1 MVILLVIIGTLF
13 RHTHLN
19 NAVPSPGQ
27 YILNMHFFI
36 ESSQKLLNSIF
47 NSNPNPQYSFKNYS
61 FTRFNNIQY
70 NFSFKKIGE
79 DYSKFQ
85 IIHVT
90 FKPFAKACYK
100 IGIAESA
107 IQSFPKTSRK
117 SLSIG
122 KALFSHSAST
132 IGGYVLNIH
141 FVIELGQN
149 RINSIFN
156 STLNPEYSLK
166 KNQFCKYRIFIQFF

>member
-1 MVILLVIIGTLF
+1 M
-13 RHTHLN
+13 
-19 NAVPSPGQ
+19 
-27 YILNMHFFI
+27 
-36 ESSQKLLNSIF
+36 
-47 NSNPNPQYSFKNYS
+47 
-61 FTRFNNIQY
+61 
-70 NFSFKKIGE
+70 
-79 DYSKFQ
+79 
-85 IIHVT
+85 T

-166 KNQFCKYRIFIQFF
+166 KFSFANTEYSFNFFRSEIFIKKVFIFSIKNGCIGHG

>member
-1 MVILLVIIGTLF
+1 M
-13 RHTHLN
+13 
-19 NAVPSPGQ
+19 
-27 YILNMHFFI
+27 
-36 ESSQKLLNSIF
+36 
-47 NSNPNPQYSFKNYS
+47 
-61 FTRFNNIQY
+61 
-70 NFSFKKIGE
+70 
-79 DYSKFQ
+79 
-85 IIHVT
+85 T

-149 RINSIFN
+149 RFNSIFN

-166 KNQFCKYRIFIQFF
+166 KFSFANTEYSFNFFRSEIFIKKVFIFLYKKRLYRPWLAVPVSVHCKRDYKYRIAINCDVHF